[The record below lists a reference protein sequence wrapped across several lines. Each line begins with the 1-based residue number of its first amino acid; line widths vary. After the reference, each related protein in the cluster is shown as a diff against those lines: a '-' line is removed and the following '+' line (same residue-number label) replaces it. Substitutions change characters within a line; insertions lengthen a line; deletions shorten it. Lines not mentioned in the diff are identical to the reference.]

1 MPGFLDNVK
10 GLKAQLYM
18 LTACITE
25 LVKDVAATFTLKS
38 SQNTAA
44 WDFSDLCQY
53 VKFIN

>member
-1 MPGFLDNVK
+1 MVGFLDNVK

-25 LVKDVAATFTLKS
+25 LVTLKS
-38 SQNTAA
+38 SQNTATG
-44 WDFSDLCQY
+44 DFSDLCQY